1 MIKEDLSWQEV
12 TLGCAIPEPGNAVVY
27 HTGDWRT
34 DRPVWNKE
42 RCIKCGIC
50 SLFCPEGCVR
60 VDPEGFFEADL
71 DYCKGCG
78 ICATECWTGAISMV
92 EEAKG

>member
-1 MIKEDLSWQEV
+1 MVREELSWREV
-12 TLGCAIPEPGNAVVY
+12 TLGCAVAEPANAVAY
-27 HTGDWRT
+27 RTGDWRT
-34 DRPVWNKE
+34 ERPVWDRQ

-60 VDPEGFFEADL
+60 EDAEGFFEADL
-71 DYCKGCG
+71 EYCKGCG

-92 EEAKG
+92 EEVKG